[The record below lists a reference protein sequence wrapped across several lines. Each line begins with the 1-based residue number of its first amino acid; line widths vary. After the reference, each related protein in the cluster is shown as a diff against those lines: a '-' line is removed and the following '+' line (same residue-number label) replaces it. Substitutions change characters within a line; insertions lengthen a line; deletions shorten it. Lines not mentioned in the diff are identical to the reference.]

1 MAEQAEQMM
10 TFAEFLRSVPP
21 GTEKQISDLSSGIV
35 GGHYAM
41 NTPDVELFC
50 SRETCD
56 GLRNFELQKTDIY
69 VTTETIGFGFM
80 HYRCRNCRKSSK
92 VFSLCAQRDAGSR
105 SGTVF
110 KFGEEP
116 PFGPPV
122 PARVITLIGP
132 DRDLFLRGRRCENQ
146 GLGIAAFAYY
156 RRVVENQKGRII
168 REMGRVAGR
177 LGAEP
182 AVVALFEAAAL
193 ETQFSAAIDRVKSA
207 IPLVLLLE
215 GKHNPLTLLHSALSE
230 GLHDLTDEE
239 NLEVAPEI
247 RIVLTD
253 LADRMT
259 QALKD
264 EAELQQAVSRLLN
277 RNKSRA
283 GTK

>member
-1 MAEQAEQMM
+1 M
-10 TFAEFLRSVPP
+10 TFAEFLRSDPP
-21 GTEKQISDLSSGIV
+21 GTEKRVSDLSSGLDSS
-35 GGHYAM
+35 GRYNF

-50 SRETCD
+50 ATEACD
-56 GLRNFELQKTDIY
+56 GLRNFAMEKTDLY
-69 VTTETIGFGFM
+69 VFTEGLQFGYM
-80 HYRCRNCRKSSK
+80 HYRCRNCRRRAK
-92 VFSLCAQRDAGSR
+92 VFSLYAKRDAGKR
-105 SGTVF
+105 SGIVF
-110 KFGEEP
+110 KFGEDP

-146 GLGIAAFAYY
+146 GLGIGAFSYY

-182 AVVALFEAAAL
+182 SVVALFEAAAA
-193 ETQFSAAIDRVKSA
+193 ETQFSTAIERVKAAIPS
-207 IPLVLLLE
+207 VLLSE
-215 GKHNPLTLLHSALSE
+215 GKYNPLTLLHSALSE

-239 NLEVAPEI
+239 NLEVAQEI

-253 LADRMT
+253 LGDRMT
-259 QALKD
+259 KALKD

-277 RNKSRA
+277 RKKTRSEKSQ
-283 GTK
+283 

>member
-1 MAEQAEQMM
+1 
-10 TFAEFLRSVPP
+10 
-21 GTEKQISDLSSGIV
+21 
-35 GGHYAM
+35 M

-50 SRETCD
+50 STETCD
-56 GLRNFELQKTDIY
+56 GVRNFAYRTGDLD
-69 VTTETIGFGFM
+69 VRTEALDFGFL
-80 HYRCRNCRKSSK
+80 HYLCRNCRKRTK
-92 VFSLCAQRDAGSR
+92 IFSLYAQRDSGNR

-132 DRDLFLRGRRCENQ
+132 DRDLFLRGRRCENH

-177 LGAEP
+177 LGAE
-182 AVVALFEAAAL
+182 ASVVALFEAAAA
-193 ETQFSAAIDRVKSA
+193 ETQFSTAIDRVKTA
-207 IPLVLLLE
+207 IPAVLLSE
-215 GKHNPLTLLHSALSE
+215 GKYNPLTLLHSALSE

-239 NLEVAPEI
+239 NLEVAQEI

-277 RNKSRA
+277 RNKSRSENP
-283 GTK
+283 K